1 MKNNQLLKTNLL
13 ICIVLVVGFS
23 MTAFFSY
30 RANYEA
36 TMDNIEQIAS
46 LTGEGI
52 HHQLSTLLTKP
63 VNVSLTMAHDS
74 LLAEQLT
81 QELQNLDNE
90 EYVNRLK
97 NYLDTYRRKYG
108 YDSVFL
114 VSAATRRYYNFNG
127 VDRVLTEGNPE
138 NVWYF
143 DLMKSSRS
151 YSMNVDNDEVD
162 GSDNAITVF
171 VNCKV
176 KGRSGEVLGIVG
188 VGIRINYLKDFL
200 KSYED
205 KYDMNICLVN
215 EDGVIEVSTT
225 YTGYS
230 KTDWFAVNGQEAI
243 KSQILGW
250 TEDASNLELWIKN
263 ADGQGK
269 SFVVSRYIPDLSW
282 HLVIEQ
288 NSENTVRMIRDRLLQ
303 TICVILVIISLVL
316 VIITTVIRNFN
327 RQITKLVEERENA
340 FKRATEQ
347 LYDNINELNITKN
360 CTANALTAQYFA
372 SLGAKGLPYDR
383 ALRVIADRQIKEE
396 FREDYIA
403 TFEPGNVLEQYEN
416 GINHLK
422 YDFMITQD
430 GSDYFWMRI
439 DAYIFFSQ
447 EDNCVHMFTYRKNID
462 EEKRR
467 EMMAFTDEM
476 TKFLTKSATKR
487 KITAQLGENP
497 EQLRAFFIFDIDNFK
512 QANDRF
518 GHAFGDQCIR
528 TFTGIIREHF
538 DGDGVLGRIGGDEFV
553 AFVPFLDAGEA
564 EEKAGEISRAL
575 NVQCTRG
582 EKVWNMSAS
591 IGVSMAPKDGV
602 DFDILYEKA
611 DAALYR
617 AKNRGKNGF
626 CIY

>member
-90 EYVNRLK
+90 EYVDRLK

-114 VSAATRRYYNFNG
+114 VSAATGRYYNFNG

-176 KGRSGEVLGIVG
+176 KGNSGEVLGIVG

-205 KYDMNICLVN
+205 KYDMSICLVN

-243 KSQILGW
+243 RSQILGW

-263 ADGQGK
+263 ANGQGK

-416 GINHLK
+416 GVNHLK

-487 KITAQLGENP
+487 KITAQLSEAP
-497 EQLRAFFIFDIDNFK
+497 EQFRAFFIFDIDNFK

-518 GHAFGDQCIR
+518 GHAFGDHCIR

-553 AFVPFLDAGEA
+553 AFVPFSDAGEA
-564 EEKAGEISRAL
+564 EEKAGELSRAL
-575 NVQCTRG
+575 NVQCARG

>member
-553 AFVPFLDAGEA
+553 AFVPFSDAGED

>member
-553 AFVPFLDAGEA
+553 AFVPFSDAGEA